1 MIQMAVTEKIK
12 DVKVVLNLTKGSQTI
27 AGCKVD
33 ASPESLHTLGRAV
46 GDLHQED
53 VEKICKVTE
62 VELIMA

>member
-1 MIQMAVTEKIK
+1 MAVTEKIK

-33 ASPESLHTLGRAV
+33 ASAESLHTLGTAI

-53 VEKICKVTE
+53 TEKISKITE
-62 VELIMA
+62 VELILA